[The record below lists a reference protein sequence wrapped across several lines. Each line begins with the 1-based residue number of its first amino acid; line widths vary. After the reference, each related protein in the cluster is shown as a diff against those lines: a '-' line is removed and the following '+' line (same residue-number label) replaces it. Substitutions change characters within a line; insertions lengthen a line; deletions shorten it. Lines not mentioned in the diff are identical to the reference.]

1 MEDAATL
8 SAHCASAANL
18 KTGHNDTGH
27 NKIWRKTVSSGA
39 AQAAPFVFFASH
51 AHGGGGE
58 LPKSGWP
65 RPADESIFVSNG
77 WGLYMRMLQI
87 RLLVAALAAVALL
100 GAGPGFAQGGK
111 AQSRI
116 LVGLAAGGTN
126 DLVARELALRLSA
139 ITGDDYIVENK
150 TGATQRLALGEVKKS
165 APDGH
170 TILLA
175 TNSPFSILPIV
186 YGDKVGYD
194 PVKDFTPIGRIVT
207 FDNGIA
213 LGPKVGGGSFDD
225 YVAWCKA
232 NPNEAA
238 YGTPGA
244 GTASHFIG
252 VMIGKAIGVPLTH
265 VPYRGGTPA
274 QIDIIGGHLPMLING
289 LADMMENH
297 KAGKLRVVAVTGP
310 ERSPLLPAAPT
321 LKELG
326 INVAAVTAIDIYGP
340 AGMAPE
346 LVKKLN
352 AALLQALNTPETR
365 NKLLTYGVNIVP
377 SSPEELAQTQLA
389 EMKMWEE
396 PVRASGYTGE

>member
-1 MEDAATL
+1 MSIARFIAAAIVAATL
-8 SAHCASAANL
+8 FSPTTS
-18 KTGHNDTGH
+18 
-27 NKIWRKTVSSGA
+27 
-39 AQAAPFVFFASH
+39 
-51 AHGGGGE
+51 
-58 LPKSGWP
+58 
-65 RPADESIFVSNG
+65 
-77 WGLYMRMLQI
+77 M
-87 RLLVAALAAVALL
+87 
-100 GAGPGFAQGGK
+100 AQGGK
-111 AQSRI
+111 QSRI

-165 APDGH
+165 APDGR
-170 TILLA
+170 TLLLA

-194 PVKDFTPIGRIVT
+194 PVKDFTPLGRIVT

-213 LGPKVGGGSFDD
+213 IGPKVNGNSFAD

-252 VMIGKAIGVPLTH
+252 VIIGKAIGVRLAH

-297 KAGKLRVVAVTGP
+297 KAGKLKVVAVTGP
-310 ERSPLLPAAPT
+310 QRSPLLPEAPT

-326 INVAAVTAIDIYGP
+326 IDVSAVTAIDIYGP
-340 AGMAPE
+340 PGMAPD
-346 LVKKLN
+346 LVKKIN
-352 AALLQALNTPETR
+352 AALIQAINTPETR
-365 NKLLTYGVNIVP
+365 SKLLTYGVNIVP
-377 SSPEELAQTQLA
+377 SSPDELAKMQVA

-396 PVRASGYTGE
+396 PVKASGYTGE